1 MLKVILS
8 LAAAFSL
15 VLSSPVLA
23 TAQSSPEKIPESE
36 VSADLGPC
44 SALLIVTGS
53 DAKPIYL
60 AKMTT
65 RIQYGP
71 FGIKKLDLEAY
82 TGFDGR
88 LKITKLPE
96 TLKKPM
102 FIHIG
107 KGGKAETLEFKPNVR
122 CHATFEVRLQ

>member
-8 LAAAFSL
+8 LAAAFGL
-15 VLSSPVLA
+15 VLSSPALA
-23 TAQSSPEKIPESE
+23 AAQSSTEKLPESE

-44 SALLIVTGS
+44 SALLIVTTS
-53 DAKPIYL
+53 DSKPVYL

-71 FGIKKLDLEAY
+71 LGVKKLDLEAY

-88 LKITKLPE
+88 LKITRLPE
-96 TLKKPM
+96 TLKKPLSIRIVKDGM
-102 FIHIG
+102 LDV
-107 KGGKAETLEFKPNVR
+107 EEFNPSQR
-122 CHATFEVRLQ
+122 CHATFDVKLQ

>member
-1 MLKVILS
+1 MLKVSLS
-8 LAAAFSL
+8 LAAVFGLA
-15 VLSSPVLA
+15 LSSPVLA
-23 TAQSSPEKIPESE
+23 TAQSGPEKLPESE

-53 DAKPIYL
+53 DSKPIYL

-71 FGIKKLDLEAY
+71 LGIKRLDLEAY
-82 TGFDGR
+82 TGVDGR
-88 LKITKLPE
+88 LNITKLPE

-102 FIHIG
+102 FIHIAKEG
-107 KGGKAETLEFKPNVR
+107 RAEMVEFKPDLR
-122 CHATFEVRLQ
+122 CHATFEVQLQ